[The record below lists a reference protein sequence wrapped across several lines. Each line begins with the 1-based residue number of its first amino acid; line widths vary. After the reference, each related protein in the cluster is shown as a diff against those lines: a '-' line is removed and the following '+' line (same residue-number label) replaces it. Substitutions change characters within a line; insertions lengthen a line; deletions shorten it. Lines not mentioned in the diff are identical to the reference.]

1 MLTTQYS
8 MRRTH
13 GASGLFKKMKITIL
27 TDNPNSWIIP
37 FAEELEAYLKDNHK
51 VKHVFK
57 SEQVEAG
64 DILFILSCEKLVKSH
79 ILKLNKNN
87 IVVHPS
93 DLPKQRGW
101 SPLTWQVL
109 EGKNIIPICLFEAH
123 PISDGGGVY
132 VRDEI
137 KLDGSELNSE
147 MKQKQG
153 ETTLKMIKK
162 YLKEKD
168 SLLAVTQ
175 TGEPSYCNKITPED
189 SEININKSIKDQ
201 FNRLRVV
208 DNERYPAFFKYKNS
222 KYIIKIYR
230 DK

>member
-1 MLTTQYS
+1 MGS
-8 MRRTH
+8 
-13 GASGLFKKMKITIL
+13 
-27 TDNPNSWIIP
+27 
-37 FAEELEAYLKDNHK
+37 
-51 VKHVFK
+51 
-57 SEQVEAG
+57 G
-64 DILFILSCEKLVKSH
+64 DILFILSCEKLVKSR
-79 ILKLNKNN
+79 ILELNKNN

-109 EGKNIIPICLFEAH
+109 EGKNTIPICLFEAH
-123 PISDGGGVY
+123 PMVDGGGVY

-137 KLDGSELNSE
+137 KLDGSELNPE

-175 TGEPSYCNKITPED
+175 MGEPSYCSKITPQD
-189 SEININKSIKDQ
+189 SEIDINKSIKDQ

-208 DNERYPAFFKYKNS
+208 DNERYPAFFNYKNN
-222 KYIIKIYR
+222 KYIVKIYK

>member
-1 MLTTQYS
+1 
-8 MRRTH
+8 
-13 GASGLFKKMKITIL
+13 MKITIL
-27 TDNPNSWIIP
+27 TDNPNSWIMP
-37 FAEELEAYLKDNHK
+37 FVEELKTYLKRDHE
-51 VKHVFK
+51 VKHVFE
-57 SEQVEAG
+57 SRQVESG
-64 DILFILSCEKLVKSH
+64 DILFILSCEKLVKSC

-109 EGKNIIPICLFEAH
+109 EGKNVIPICLFEAH
-123 PISDGGGVY
+123 PTADGGGVY

-137 KLDGSELNSE
+137 KLNGTELNSE

-153 ETTLKMIKK
+153 EITLKMIKK

-168 SLLAVTQ
+168 TLLAIDQ
-175 TGEPSYCNKITPED
+175 IGEPTYCKKITSED
-189 SEININKSIKDQ
+189 SEIDIDKSIKDQ
-201 FNRLRVV
+201 FNRLRAV
-208 DNERYPAFFKYKNS
+208 DNERYPAFFKHKNN
-222 KYIIKIYR
+222 KYIIKIYK

>member
-1 MLTTQYS
+1 
-8 MRRTH
+8 
-13 GASGLFKKMKITIL
+13 MKITIL
-27 TDNPNSWIIP
+27 TDNPNSWIMP
-37 FAEELEAYLKDNHK
+37 FVEELKTYLRRDHE
-51 VKHVFK
+51 VKHVFE
-57 SEQVEAG
+57 SGQVESG
-64 DILFILSCEKLVKSH
+64 DILFILSCEKLVKSC

-109 EGKNIIPICLFEAH
+109 EGKNVIPICLFEAH
-123 PISDGGGVY
+123 PIADGGGVY

-137 KLDGSELNSE
+137 KLNGTELNSD

-153 ETTLKMIKK
+153 EITLKMIKK

-168 SLLAVTQ
+168 TLLAIDQ
-175 TGEPSYCNKITPED
+175 IGEPTYCKKITSED
-189 SEININKSIKDQ
+189 SEIDIDKPIKDQ

-208 DNERYPAFFKYKNS
+208 DNERYPAFFKHKNN
-222 KYIIKIYR
+222 KYIIKIYK